1 VATLSSS
8 QFFPEPPW
16 PKIDRGENNFETA
29 GPQEV
34 SNGFE
39 RQAWEPPVEIVPTET
54 ISSEPESSGESEDDL
69 AEPIVEEEPMVQL
82 RESELEIRLKEAREH
97 AKIETEKRLKAEY
110 EESTRLEKEKLL
122 EFFEALIASK
132 DSNQELSIEVCN
144 LAFKVGELLAK
155 TELLT
160 NRAIVSEFVET
171 VFNEITEEGGKTATI
186 FANPQWEGSIK
197 ELHDDQRLKHIDF
210 KSDESMGLG
219 SVRISLGNG
228 GIEDIFDQRASQ
240 LRDQIIKAASEEN
253 TNLIEKTTDSR
264 TLASDDEEKKSETIA
279 EDKEISS
286 LEKQDD

>member
-1 VATLSSS
+1 MSSS

-16 PKIDRGENNFETA
+16 PKIDRREDNFEAA

-39 RQAWEPPVEIVPTET
+39 PQAWEPPVEIVPTET
-54 ISSEPESSGESEDDL
+54 ISSEPESSEESEDDL

>member
-1 VATLSSS
+1 MATLSSS

-16 PKIDRGENNFETA
+16 PKIDRGGNNFETA

-82 RESELEIRLKEAREH
+82 RESELEIKLKEARES
-97 AKIETEKRLKAEY
+97 AKIETEKKLKAEY
-110 EESTRLEKEKLL
+110 EESTRIEKEKLL
-122 EFFEALIASK
+122 GFFEALITSK

-160 NRAIVSEFVET
+160 NQAVVSEFVET
-171 VFNEITEEGGKTATI
+171 VINEITEEGGKTATI
-186 FANPQWEGSIK
+186 FANPQWEESIK
-197 ELHDDQRLKHIDF
+197 ELRHDQRLKHIDF

-228 GIEDIFDQRASQ
+228 GIEDIFDQRAAQ
-240 LRDQIIKAASEEN
+240 LREQIIKAASEEN
-253 TNLIEKTTDSR
+253 TNLIEKTTASE
-264 TLASDDEEKKSETIA
+264 TLTPDYAEKKFETIA

-286 LEKQDD
+286 SEKEDD

>member
-1 VATLSSS
+1 MSSS

-82 RESELEIRLKEAREH
+82 RESELEIRLKEAREQ

-144 LAFKVGELLAK
+144 LAF
-155 TELLT
+155 
-160 NRAIVSEFVET
+160 
-171 VFNEITEEGGKTATI
+171 VF
-186 FANPQWEGSIK
+186 PC
-197 ELHDDQRLKHIDF
+197 RP
-210 KSDESMGLG
+210 
-219 SVRISLGNG
+219 
-228 GIEDIFDQRASQ
+228 
-240 LRDQIIKAASEEN
+240 
-253 TNLIEKTTDSR
+253 
-264 TLASDDEEKKSETIA
+264 
-279 EDKEISS
+279 
-286 LEKQDD
+286 

>member
-1 VATLSSS
+1 MSSS

-160 NRAIVSEFVET
+160 NRAVVSEFVET
-171 VFNEITEEGGKTATI
+171 VINEITEEGGKTATI

-197 ELHDDQRLKHIDF
+197 ELHDDQRLKHIEF
-210 KSDESMGLG
+210 KSDENMGLG

-228 GIEDIFDQRASQ
+228 GIEDIFDQRAGQ

-253 TNLIEKTTDSR
+253 TNLIEKTTDLG
-264 TLASDDEEKKSETIA
+264 TVAPDEGEKKTETIA
-279 EDKEISS
+279 EDKEISL
-286 LEKQDD
+286 LEKEHD

>member
-1 VATLSSS
+1 MSSS

-82 RESELEIRLKEAREH
+82 RESELEIRLKEAREQ

-253 TNLIEKTTDSR
+253 TNLIEKRTDSG
-264 TLASDDEEKKSETIA
+264 TLAPDD
-279 EDKEISS
+279 
-286 LEKQDD
+286 